1 MPNKHPSSTSVA
13 LVIALIVIVASGLA
27 YGLGVMNMKKADPAT
42 ETVIEQTA
50 DSAIE
55 PGHDHDHDHEHA
67 TNTKAPKPAS
77 GDLLS
82 AQPDD
87 IVFGRKDAPVTI
99 IEYSSLS
106 CPHCAN
112 FHNEEFSK
120 LETRY
125 IDTGTAK
132 LVVRPFPLNAPAL
145 KGALLVD
152 CVDAPEKQ
160 KFLKVLFAMQRQWA
174 FSESYISS
182 LQQIAAVGGVS
193 NEAFD
198 TCMKDKAREDAII
211 AKVEK
216 ASESLAIQST
226 PTFFING
233 TKWTGTPSANAMGAA
248 IEKAAKAK

>member
-1 MPNKHPSSTSVA
+1 MPNKHPSSGSIA
-13 LVIALIVIVASGLA
+13 LVILLVVVVASGLA
-27 YGLGVMNMKKADPAT
+27 YGLGVMNMKKEDPTT
-42 ETVIEQTA
+42 ETVIEETSGKA
-50 DSAIE
+50 VE
-55 PGHDHDHDHEHA
+55 PEHDHAVAETPA
-67 TNTKAPKPAS
+67 QAPS

-82 AQPDD
+82 VQPDD

-106 CPHCAN
+106 CPHCAH
-112 FHNEEFSK
+112 FHNEEFSD

-125 IDTGTAK
+125 IDTGSAK

-152 CVDAPEKQ
+152 CVDMAEKQ

-174 FSESYISS
+174 FSESYLDS
-182 LQQIAAVGGVS
+182 LKQIAAVGGVS

-216 ASESLAIQST
+216 ASESLAIEAT

-233 TKWTGTPSANAMGAA
+233 TKWTSTPSADAMGAA